1 MDDKEIN
8 NLVDFIEVKEQLID
22 MYNFNKHIKVELKP
36 LGAKAI
42 LDYIDIKDKEIKQLK
57 ECLKEIDLIIYR
69 LRFVEFLD
77 RDACIGTLNNIL
89 NDIRYISQTGDY
101 KNYMKRG
108 NNDVNN

>member
-1 MDDKEIN
+1 MSNFIN
-8 NLVDFIEVKEQLID
+8 
-22 MYNFNKHIKVELKP
+22 KVEIELKKRTP
-36 LGAKAI
+36 EELIEKI
-42 LDYIDIKDKEIKQLK
+42 IELTTNDIIKDKEIERLT

-77 RDACIGTLNNIL
+77 DEALIGTLNNIL

-108 NNDVNN
+108 K

>member
-1 MDDKEIN
+1 MENKEIN
-8 NLVDFIEVKEQLID
+8 NLVDFTEVKEQLIG

-77 RDACIGTLNNIL
+77 RDSCIRTLNNVL
-89 NDIRYISQTGDY
+89 KDIRYISQTEDY
-101 KNYMKRG
+101 KTIRKEV
-108 NNDVNN
+108 NNDTN